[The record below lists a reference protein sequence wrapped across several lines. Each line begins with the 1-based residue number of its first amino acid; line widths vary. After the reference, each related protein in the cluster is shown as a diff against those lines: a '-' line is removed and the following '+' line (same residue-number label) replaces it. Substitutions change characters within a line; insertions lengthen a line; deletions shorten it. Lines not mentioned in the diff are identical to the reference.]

1 MVRAPAFAAG
11 PGVSRAVRKLVT
23 VEGIVQGVGFRPFVH
38 GLASSLDL
46 AGSAHNHARG
56 VDIEVEGAA
65 EAVARFEALLVE
77 RAPPLSHITK
87 VNARS
92 IEPRGERGFTIRHSD
107 AAGVKTASVAPDADV
122 CPDCLR
128 ELFDPADRRHRYP
141 FINCVNCGPRFTIVT
156 GIPYDR
162 PQTTMTDFEMCGACR
177 AEYENPS
184 DRRFH
189 AQPVACPDCG
199 PRLALLD
206 NSFAAM
212 DCADP
217 LREAARLLRE
227 GSIVGVKGIGG
238 FHLAVDA
245 ANESAVTRLRER
257 KRRDEK
263 PFAVMFRDVERLGKY
278 ARFDEREA
286 AMLTSRPKPIVLL
299 PAREDSPL
307 GGVAPRNRLVGAM
320 LPYTPVH
327 HLLFAEGGFDA
338 LVMTS
343 ANISDDPIV
352 FRDGEAVERL
362 RGVADYLLTHDRRI
376 HTRADDSIERPMA
389 HGPVT
394 LRRSRGY
401 APAPILLDH
410 EYPAT
415 LGVGAE
421 LKNTFC
427 LIKGDRA
434 YLSQHIGDLKY
445 DAVYQSYLESIERF
459 LGLMEVGAVEA
470 IGHDLHP
477 DYLSGKYAKERG
489 GALIGV
495 QHHHAHQASLMA
507 EHHLDGEMLGVVFDG
522 TGYGAD
528 GGIWGGEFLVGG
540 RDGFTSGGHTRPV
553 ALPGGDKAVKE
564 PYRIA
569 LGVLYELFGDTLP
582 ELPLPWLK
590 ALDNNRRALFRT
602 MVRRGVNT
610 PLSRGAGR
618 LFDAAAALCGL
629 RDVISFEGQAA
640 MELEMA
646 IDSPSDE
653 SYPVGVEESDGN
665 GVEAD
670 FRPAFRALV
679 DDVALGATVSHIAV
693 KFHNSVAEA
702 ALAAMR
708 ALRAKAGLTR
718 VGLSGGVFQNRYLSD
733 RLGEMLSRDGF
744 TVYRHSR
751 VPPND
756 GGVALGQALVAARRL
771 IQGA

>member
-1 MVRAPAFAAG
+1 MVRVPAFAAG
-11 PGVSRAVRKLVT
+11 PGVSGAVRKLIT

-65 EAVARFEALLVE
+65 EAVALFERLLTQ
-77 RAPPLSHITK
+77 RAPPLAHI
-87 VNARS
+87 VRVSAR
-92 IEPRGERGFTIRHSD
+92 EMAPRGERGFTIRASD
-107 AAGVKTASVAPDADV
+107 AGGVKSAPVTPDADV

-128 ELFDPADRRHRYP
+128 ELFDPSDRRHGYA
-141 FINCVNCGPRFTIVT
+141 FINCVNCGPRFTIIT

-162 PQTTMTDFEMCGACR
+162 PLTTMAEFTMCGECR
-177 AEYENPS
+177 AEYENPN

-189 AQPVACPDCG
+189 AQPVACPACG

-206 NSFAAM
+206 GSFAAVK
-212 DCADP
+212 CADP
-217 LREAARLLRE
+217 LKETARLLRE
-227 GSIVGVKGIGG
+227 GLIVGVKGIGG

-245 ANESAVTRLRER
+245 ANEAAVTRLRER

-263 PFAVMFRDVERLGKY
+263 PFAVMFPDMARVENY
-278 ARFDEREA
+278 ARVGKSEA
-286 AMLTSRPKPIVLL
+286 AMLASRPKPIVLL
-299 PAREDSPL
+299 PAREDAPL
-307 GGVAPRNRLVGAM
+307 IGVAPRNRLVGAL

-327 HLLFAEGGFDA
+327 HLLFADGGFNA

-343 ANISDDPIV
+343 ANISDEPIV

-362 RGVADYLLTHDRRI
+362 AGVADYLLTHDRRI

-389 HGPVT
+389 HGPVA

-401 APAPILLDH
+401 APAPILLDR

-445 DAVYQSYLESIERF
+445 ESVYRSYTESIERF
-459 LGLMEVGAVEA
+459 LGLMEVGSIEA
-470 IGHDLHP
+470 TGHDLHP
-477 DYLSGKYAKERG
+477 DYLSTRYAKERG
-489 GALIGV
+489 GRLTGV
-495 QHHHAHQASLMA
+495 QHHHAHLASLMA
-507 EHHLDGEMLGVVFDG
+507 EHHLEGEILGVVFDG

-528 GGIWGGEFLVGG
+528 GEIWGGEFLVGG
-540 RDGFTSGGHTRPV
+540 LDGFYSGGHTRPV

-569 LGVLYELFGDTLP
+569 LGVLYGLFGDTLP
-582 ELPLPWLK
+582 DLPLPWLK
-590 ALDNNRRALFRT
+590 ALDNNRRVLFRT
-602 MVRRGVNT
+602 MLRRGVNT
-610 PLSRGAGR
+610 PLSRGVGR
-618 LFDAAAALCGL
+618 LFDAAAGLCGL

-646 IDSPSDE
+646 IESASDE
-653 SYPVGVEESDGN
+653 SYPVGVEDTGGE
-665 GVEAD
+665 VVAD
-670 FRPAFRALV
+670 FNPAFGALV
-679 DDVALGATVSHIAV
+679 EDVAAGRAAALMAV
-693 KFHNSVAEA
+693 KFHNCVADA
-702 ALAAMR
+702 ALG
-708 ALRAKAGLTR
+708 ALRLLREKTGLTR

-733 RLGEMLSRDGF
+733 RLGAMLEEDGF
-744 TVYRHSR
+744 SVYRHSR